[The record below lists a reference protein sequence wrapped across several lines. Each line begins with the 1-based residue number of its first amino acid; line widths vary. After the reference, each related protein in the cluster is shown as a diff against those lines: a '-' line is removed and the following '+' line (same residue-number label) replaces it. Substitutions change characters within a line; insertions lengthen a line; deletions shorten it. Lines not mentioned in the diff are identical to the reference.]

1 VMNGVDKYISLVIPA
16 GSEVPVLVQLLPRF
30 W

>member
-16 GSEVPVLVQLLPRF
+16 ITDVPVLVQLLPRL